1 MLYSYILPKADKIV
15 CRDEQS
21 YKTAY
26 HYNKKSQLYS
36 DFVIPLVDRYRQ
48 YSQHHMQTITSHD
61 PYDMRTLFD
70 SFGKKY
76 VLINLIAS
84 MSTDH
89 SYQLIDKFIAHY
101 PDHTLI
107 YVSCGKDDQ

>member
-21 YKTAY
+21 YKTAH

-36 DFVIPLVDRYRQ
+36 DFAIPLVDRYRQ
-48 YSQHHMQTITSHD
+48 YSQHHIQTIISHD
-61 PYDMRTLFD
+61 PYDMRTIFGL
-70 SFGKKY
+70 FGKKY

-89 SYQLIDKFIAHY
+89 SYHLIDKFIACY